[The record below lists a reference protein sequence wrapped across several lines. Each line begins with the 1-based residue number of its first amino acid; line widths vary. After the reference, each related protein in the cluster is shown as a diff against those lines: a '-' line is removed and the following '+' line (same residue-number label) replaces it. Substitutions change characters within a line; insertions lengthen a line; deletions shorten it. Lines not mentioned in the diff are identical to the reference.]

1 MAEHYCSLYGHVLVD
16 EFQDTSKA
24 QFSLVTSLG
33 AHGGVTVVGDDDQT
47 IFGFNGSNHEN
58 FDLFRS
64 HYPAFTELRLQV
76 AIVER
81 GGERKTGE
89 SK

>member
-1 MAEHYCSLYGHVLVD
+1 VLVD